1 MPEVGASP
9 VARHPRVIIVSGPS
23 GAGKGTLIE
32 RILGRM
38 PHVCVAVS
46 ATTRGMRPGEV
57 DGEDYH
63 FLTRDEFARRV
74 DAGDFLE
81 HVTYAGNRY
90 GTLRSEVERQLA
102 AGRSVVLEIELRG
115 ARAVRQRLPEAV
127 SVFIEPPSL
136 EELVRRL
143 RNRNTEADADIAARL
158 AESRVELQAME
169 EFDHKVLNDDVDAAS
184 AELARIVDG
193 VTRAG
198 AS

>member
-1 MPEVGASP
+1 
-9 VARHPRVIIVSGPS
+9 VIIISGPS

-32 RILGRM
+32 RILQRL
-38 PHVCVAVS
+38 PHLCVAVS

-63 FLTRDEFARRV
+63 FLSQDEFSRRV
-74 DAGDFLE
+74 DAGEFLE

-90 GTLRSEVERQLA
+90 GTLRSEVDRQLG

-115 ARAVRQRLPEAV
+115 ARAVRERLPDAV

-143 RNRNTEADADIAARL
+143 RSRNTEADADIEARL
-158 AESRVELQAME
+158 AESRIELQAME

-184 AELARIVDG
+184 DELERIVDR
-193 VTRAG
+193 VTRATAG
-198 AS
+198 

>member
-1 MPEVGASP
+1 M
-9 VARHPRVIIVSGPS
+9 IIISGPS

-32 RILGRM
+32 RILPRVPGL
-38 PHVCVAVS
+38 CLAVS
-46 ATTRGMRPGEV
+46 ATTRPMRPGEV
-57 DGEDYH
+57 DGVDYH
-63 FLTRDEFARRV
+63 FLSREEFDRRV
-74 DAGDFLE
+74 RSGEFLE

-115 ARAVRQRLPEAV
+115 ARAVRRSLPDAV

-143 RNRNTEADADIAARL
+143 RSRNTEADADIDARL

-169 EFDHKVLNDDVDAAS
+169 EFDHRVLNDDVDAATD
-184 AELARIVDG
+184 ELCVIVER
-193 VTRAG
+193 VTRAEG
-198 AS
+198 

>member
-1 MPEVGASP
+1 M
-9 VARHPRVIIVSGPS
+9 IIISGPS

-32 RILGRM
+32 RILARM

-57 DGEDYH
+57 DGVDYH
-63 FLTRDEFARRV
+63 FLSQDEFARRV
-74 DAGDFLE
+74 DAGEFLE

-90 GTLRSEVERQLA
+90 GTLRSEVDRQLA

-115 ARAVRQRLPEAV
+115 ARAVRERLPEAV

-143 RNRNTEADADIAARL
+143 RSRNTEADADIEARL
-158 AESRVELQAME
+158 AESRIELRAME

-184 AELARIVDG
+184 AELERIVDR

-198 AS
+198 AA

>member
-1 MPEVGASP
+1 M
-9 VARHPRVIIVSGPS
+9 IIISGPS

-32 RILGRM
+32 RILARM

-63 FLTRDEFARRV
+63 FLTQEEFARRV
-74 DAGDFLE
+74 DAGEFLE

-115 ARAVRQRLPEAV
+115 ARAVRERLPEAV

-143 RNRNTEADADIAARL
+143 RNRNTEADADIEARL
-158 AESRVELQAME
+158 AESRIELQAME

-184 AELARIVDG
+184 GELEGIVDR

-198 AS
+198 AA

>member
-1 MPEVGASP
+1 M
-9 VARHPRVIIVSGPS
+9 IIISGPS

-46 ATTRGMRPGEV
+46 ATTRGMRPGEA

-63 FLTRDEFARRV
+63 FLSREEFDRRV
-74 DAGDFLE
+74 EAGEFLE

-90 GTLRSEVERQLA
+90 GTLRSEVDRQLA

-115 ARAVRQRLPEAV
+115 ARAVRERLPEAV

-143 RNRNTEADADIAARL
+143 RSRNTEDDADIAARL
-158 AESRVELQAME
+158 AESRIELQAMA
-169 EFDHKVLNDDVDAAS
+169 EFDHRVLNDDVDAAS
-184 AELARIVDG
+184 AELERIVDA

-198 AS
+198 DV